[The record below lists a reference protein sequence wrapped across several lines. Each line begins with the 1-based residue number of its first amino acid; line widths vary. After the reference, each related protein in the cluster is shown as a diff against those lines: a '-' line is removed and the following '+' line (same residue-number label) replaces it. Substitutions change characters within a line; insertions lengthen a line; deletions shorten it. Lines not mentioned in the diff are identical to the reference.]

1 MRDQTNPADICS
13 MTNYYRMTIKK
24 RSRRKTILLGMICL
38 VGLLS
43 LVPMFD
49 RSDRREGASDPDTA
63 SEDAA
68 ERDGL
73 AGMTEQADSATQENG
88 SGVVDLLLKE
98 GVVQKGDTVMTLLG
112 DFFSPAEIITLAREC
127 EEVFS
132 LSRISAG
139 HAFAIT
145 TLGDDFHGFEYEI
158 NAAEK
163 LRILKAE
170 EGFQVERAPI
180 EYEVST
186 ERVSG
191 TITSN
196 LFAAVEA
203 AGEAPELAIRLADI
217 FAWDIDFIR
226 DIREGDT
233 FTVVTE
239 KRSRDGQPAGYGRIL
254 AAMFINQGQSYKGF
268 LFETAEGQSHYY
280 DENGRSLRKAFLKS
294 PLDFARITS
303 GFSRKRFHPVL
314 GVNRPHLGTDYAA
327 PTGTPIKSVGDG
339 VITVIT
345 RNSASGNYIT
355 VRHNNSYE
363 TSYLHM
369 SRFASGLKRGSRV
382 RQGQVIGYVGQTGW
396 ATGPHVCF
404 RMKKNG
410 QHVNPIKLKTPPAQG
425 VPQARMAAFTG
436 VVSHMTL
443 ALEQGESRTA
453 EVQSR
458 QPQPTL

>member
-1 MRDQTNPADICS
+1 

-24 RSRRKTILLGMICL
+24 RSKRKTIVLVMICFM
-38 VGLLS
+38 GILS
-43 LVPMFD
+43 LMPMLD
-49 RSDRREGASDPDTA
+49 RDDRREGASGPRAA
-63 SEDAA
+63 SEPGAA
-68 ERDGL
+68 KDEFTE
-73 AGMTEQADSATQENG
+73 ATEQAGNEILAGD
-88 SGVVDLLLKE
+88 SGVDALLFKE

-112 DFFSPAEIITLAREC
+112 DFFSPAEIISLAREC
-127 EEVFS
+127 EEIFS
-132 LSRISAG
+132 LSRICAG

-145 TLGDDFHGFEYEI
+145 TQGDDFHGFEYEI
-158 NAAEK
+158 SAAEK

-180 EYEVST
+180 EYDVRT

-191 TITSN
+191 VITSN
-196 LFAAVEA
+196 LYAAVDA
-203 AGEAPELAIRLADI
+203 AGESPELAVRLAEI

-233 FTVVTE
+233 FTVLAE

-254 AAMFINQGQSYKGF
+254 AAMFINQGQVYKGF
-268 LFETAEGQSHYY
+268 LFETAEGQAHFY
-280 DENGRSLRKAFLKS
+280 DENGRSMRKAFLKT

-339 VITVIT
+339 VITVLT
-345 RNSASGNYIT
+345 RNNASGNYIT
-355 VRHNNSYE
+355 IRHNNSYE

-410 QHVNPIKLKTPPAQG
+410 QHINPVKLKTPPAEG
-425 VPQARMAAFTG
+425 VPQDRREAFTG
-436 VVSHMTL
+436 LVSHLTTT
-443 ALEQGESRTA
+443 LEQDTSQTA
-453 EVQSR
+453 EAAQR
-458 QPQPTL
+458 QAVPAL

>member
-1 MRDQTNPADICS
+1 
-13 MTNYYRMTIKK
+13 MTNHYRMTIKK
-24 RSRRKTILLGMICL
+24 RSRRKTIMLVMICF
-38 VGLLS
+38 VGILS
-43 LVPMFD
+43 LVPMLD
-49 RSDRREGASDPDTA
+49 RSERRERASGSFAGSEAETA
-63 SEDAA
+63 LDDVAEATGQGGDESSQGDGDADI
-68 ERDGL
+68 R
-73 AGMTEQADSATQENG
+73 
-88 SGVVDLLLKE
+88 LLKE
-98 GVVQKGDTVMTLLG
+98 GIVQKGDTVITLLS
-112 DFFSPAEIITLAREC
+112 DFFSPAEIIALAREC
-127 EEVFS
+127 ENIFS

-145 TLGDDFHGFEYEI
+145 IQGDDFHGFEYEI

-180 EYEVST
+180 EYEVRT

-191 TITSN
+191 AITSN
-196 LFAAVEA
+196 LFSAVDA
-203 AGEAPELAIRLADI
+203 AGESPELAVRLADM

-226 DIREGDT
+226 DIREGDS
-233 FTVVTE
+233 FAVLVE

-254 AAMFINQGQSYKGF
+254 AATFINQGQAYKGF
-268 LFETAEGQSHYY
+268 LFETAEGQAHYY

-303 GFSRKRFHPVL
+303 GFTQKRFHPVL

-339 VITVIT
+339 VITVIA
-345 RNSASGNYIT
+345 RDNASGNYISI
-355 VRHNNSYE
+355 RHNNSYE
-363 TSYLHM
+363 TAYLHM

-382 RQGQVIGYVGQTGW
+382 RQGQIIGYVGQTGW

-410 QHVNPIKLKTPPAQG
+410 QHINPVTLKTPPAEG
-425 VPQARMAAFTG
+425 VPQNRKEAFAGLVDHLTA
-436 VVSHMTL
+436 
-443 ALEQGESRTA
+443 ALELDAGHTA
-453 EVQSR
+453 EAR
-458 QPQPTL
+458 QPDHDKQAVPAI

>member
-1 MRDQTNPADICS
+1 

-24 RSRRKTILLGMICL
+24 RSKRKTIVLVMICFM
-38 VGLLS
+38 GILS
-43 LVPMFD
+43 LIPMLD
-49 RSDRREGASDPDTA
+49 RDDRREGASDSRAA
-63 SEDAA
+63 SESVAA
-68 ERDGL
+68 IDDL
-73 AGMTEQADSATQENG
+73 AEATEQAGNETLEGDG
-88 SGVVDLLLKE
+88 GVDALLLKE

-112 DFFSPAEIITLAREC
+112 DFFSPAEIISLAREC
-127 EEVFS
+127 EEIFS
-132 LSRISAG
+132 LSRICAG

-145 TLGDDFHGFEYEI
+145 TQGDDFHGFEYEI
-158 NAAEK
+158 SAAEK

-180 EYEVST
+180 EYDVRT

-191 TITSN
+191 VITSN
-196 LFAAVEA
+196 LYAAVEA
-203 AGEAPELAIRLADI
+203 AGESPELAVRLAEI

-233 FTVVTE
+233 FTVVAE

-254 AAMFINQGQSYKGF
+254 AAMFINQGQVYKGF
-268 LFETAEGQSHYY
+268 LFETAEGQAHFY
-280 DENGRSLRKAFLKS
+280 DENGRSMRKAFLKT

-339 VITVIT
+339 VITVLT

-355 VRHNNSYE
+355 IRHNNSYE

-410 QHVNPIKLKTPPAQG
+410 QHINPVKLKTPPAEG
-425 VPQARMAAFTG
+425 VPQDRREAFAGLVGRLT
-436 VVSHMTL
+436 TT
-443 ALEQGESRTA
+443 LEQDTSHTA
-453 EVQSR
+453 EAQR
-458 QPQPTL
+458 QAVPAL

>member
-1 MRDQTNPADICS
+1 
-13 MTNYYRMTIKK
+13 
-24 RSRRKTILLGMICL
+24 
-38 VGLLS
+38 
-43 LVPMFD
+43 
-49 RSDRREGASDPDTA
+49 
-63 SEDAA
+63 
-68 ERDGL
+68 
-73 AGMTEQADSATQENG
+73 
-88 SGVVDLLLKE
+88 
-98 GVVQKGDTVMTLLG
+98 
-112 DFFSPAEIITLAREC
+112 
-127 EEVFS
+127 
-132 LSRISAG
+132 LSRICAG

-145 TLGDDFHGFEYEI
+145 TQGDDFHGFEYEI
-158 NAAEK
+158 SAAEK

-180 EYEVST
+180 EYDVRT

-191 TITSN
+191 VITSN
-196 LFAAVEA
+196 LYAAVDA
-203 AGEAPELAIRLADI
+203 AGESPELAVRLAEI

-233 FTVVTE
+233 FTVLAE

-254 AAMFINQGQSYKGF
+254 AAMFINQGQVYKGF
-268 LFETAEGQSHYY
+268 LFETAEGQAHFY
-280 DENGRSLRKAFLKS
+280 DENGRSMRKAFLKT

-339 VITVIT
+339 VITVLT
-345 RNSASGNYIT
+345 RNNASGNYIT
-355 VRHNNSYE
+355 IRHNNSYE

-410 QHVNPIKLKTPPAQG
+410 QHINPVKLKTPPAEG
-425 VPQARMAAFTG
+425 VPQDRREAFA
-436 VVSHMTL
+436 VLVSRLTTT
-443 ALEQGESRTA
+443 LEQDASHTA
-453 EVQSR
+453 EAQHQAV
-458 QPQPTL
+458 PAL

>member
-1 MRDQTNPADICS
+1 

-24 RSRRKTILLGMICL
+24 RSKRKTIVLVMICFM
-38 VGLLS
+38 GILS
-43 LVPMFD
+43 LMPMLD
-49 RSDRREGASDPDTA
+49 RDDRQEGASDSRAA
-63 SEDAA
+63 SKPGAA
-68 ERDGL
+68 RDEFTEATGQAGNEIL
-73 AGMTEQADSATQENG
+73 AGD
-88 SGVVDLLLKE
+88 SGVDALLLKE

-112 DFFSPAEIITLAREC
+112 DFFSPAEIISLAREC
-127 EEVFS
+127 EEIFS
-132 LSRISAG
+132 LSRICAG

-145 TLGDDFHGFEYEI
+145 TQGDDFHGFEYEI
-158 NAAEK
+158 SAAEK

-180 EYEVST
+180 EYDVRT

-191 TITSN
+191 VITSN
-196 LFAAVEA
+196 LYAAVDA
-203 AGEAPELAIRLADI
+203 TGESPELAVRLAEI

-233 FTVVTE
+233 FTVLAE

-254 AAMFINQGQSYKGF
+254 AAMFINQGQVYKGF
-268 LFETAEGQSHYY
+268 LFETAEGQAHFY
-280 DENGRSLRKAFLKS
+280 DENGRSMRKAFLKT

-339 VITVIT
+339 VITVRT
-345 RNSASGNYIT
+345 RNNASGNYIT
-355 VRHNNSYE
+355 IRHNNSYE

-410 QHVNPIKLKTPPAQG
+410 QHINPVKLKTPPAEG
-425 VPQARMAAFTG
+425 VPQDRREAFAG
-436 VVSHMTL
+436 LVSHLTTT
-443 ALEQGESRTA
+443 LEQDVSHTA
-453 EVQSR
+453 EAQR
-458 QPQPTL
+458 QTIPAI

>member
-1 MRDQTNPADICS
+1 

-24 RSRRKTILLGMICL
+24 RSKRKTIMLAMICFMG
-38 VGLLS
+38 VLS
-43 LVPMFD
+43 LVPMLE
-49 RSDRREGASDPDTA
+49 RSGRQEDTSGFRAA
-63 SEDAA
+63 SEP
-68 ERDGL
+68 E
-73 AGMTEQADSATQENG
+73 AGMEDVAEATEQAGNQSLGEG
-88 SGVVDLLLKE
+88 SGTDALLLKE

-127 EEVFS
+127 EEIFS
-132 LSRISAG
+132 LSRICAG

-145 TLGDDFHGFEYEI
+145 TQGDDFHGFEYEI
-158 NAAEK
+158 SDAEK
-163 LRILKAE
+163 LRIRKAE

-180 EYEVST
+180 EYEVRT

-203 AGEAPELAIRLADI
+203 AGESPELAVRLAEI

-226 DIREGDT
+226 DIRQGDT
-233 FTVVTE
+233 FIVVAE
-239 KRSRDGQPAGYGRIL
+239 KRSREGQPAGYGRIL
-254 AAMFINQGQSYKGF
+254 AAMFINQDQVYKGF
-268 LFETAEGQSHYY
+268 LFETAEGQAHFY
-280 DENGRSLRKAFLKS
+280 DENGRSLRKAFLKT

-303 GFSRKRFHPVL
+303 GFTRKRFHPVL

-339 VITVIT
+339 VITVLT
-345 RNSASGNYIT
+345 RNSASGNYVTI
-355 VRHNNSYE
+355 RHNNSYE

-404 RMKKNG
+404 RMKRNG
-410 QHVNPIKLKTPPAQG
+410 QHINPVKLKTPPAEG
-425 VPQARMAAFTG
+425 VSQANREAFAG
-436 VVSHMTL
+436 LVSRLTTT
-443 ALEQGESRTA
+443 LEQGASHTA
-453 EVQSR
+453 EA
-458 QPQPTL
+458 QPQAEPAI